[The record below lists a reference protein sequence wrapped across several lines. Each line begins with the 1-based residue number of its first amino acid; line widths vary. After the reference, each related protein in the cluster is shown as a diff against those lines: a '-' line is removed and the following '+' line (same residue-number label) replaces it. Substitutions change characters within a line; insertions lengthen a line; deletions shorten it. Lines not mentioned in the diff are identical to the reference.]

1 MAKHEKTKEPGIYR
15 RGLGQYEVKIR
26 RKGVSASRTFDSFAE
41 AVQFKTETVSK
52 IDGNTY
58 VDQTR
63 ERETSLSDVID
74 LYLKQ
79 VTLTKRGAVQ
89 EANRL
94 QAWKKEVT

>member
-1 MAKHEKTKEPGIYR
+1 
-15 RGLGQYEVKIR
+15 
-26 RKGVSASRTFDSFAE
+26 KGVAASRTFDSFAE

-94 QAWKKEVT
+94 HA